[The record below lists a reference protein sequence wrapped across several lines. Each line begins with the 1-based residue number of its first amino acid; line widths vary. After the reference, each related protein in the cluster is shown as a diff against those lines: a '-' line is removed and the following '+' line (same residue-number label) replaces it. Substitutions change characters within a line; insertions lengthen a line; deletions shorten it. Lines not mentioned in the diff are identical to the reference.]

1 MIRIAL
7 VEDQALVRAGLRTLL
22 SLFEGLEVVAE
33 AADGEEAL
41 RVLPAVL
48 PDVVLMDVRMPL
60 RSGVQVLEE
69 LGRRG
74 QMFPTILLTTFDD
87 ESVAMAGIR
96 AGARGFLLKDVSP
109 EELVDAVR
117 GVASGGTL
125 LRPGIT
131 ERVQRML
138 EQRPAPFPSAGMP
151 ERLTPR
157 ELDVLR
163 LMAGGYS
170 NREISDALRMAEGT
184 VKNHASSLLFKLGV
198 RDRTRAVLRALE
210 LGLL

>member
-7 VEDQALVRAGLRTLL
+7 VEDQGLVRAGLRTLL
-22 SLFEGLEVVAE
+22 SLFPGLEVVAE

-41 RVLPAVL
+41 QVVASAAL
-48 PDVVLMDVRMPL
+48 DVVLMDVRMPV

-74 QMFPTILLTTFDD
+74 QLLPTILLTTFDD
-87 ESVAMAGIR
+87 ESVALAGIR
-96 AGARGFLLKDVSP
+96 AGARGFLLKDMSP

-117 GVASGGTL
+117 LVAGGGTL
-125 LRPGIT
+125 LRPGVT
-131 ERVQRML
+131 QRAQRAL
-138 EQRPAPFPSAGMP
+138 EQRPASFPSAELPG
-151 ERLTPR
+151 RLTPR
-157 ELDVLR
+157 EIDVLR

-170 NREISDALRMAEGT
+170 NREIADALDMAEGT
-184 VKNHASSLLFKLGV
+184 VKNHGSSILTKLGV

-210 LGLL
+210 LGLI

>member
-22 SLFEGLEVVAE
+22 PLFPGLEVVAE

-41 RVLPAVL
+41 RVLPTTS
-48 PDVVLMDVRMPL
+48 PDVVLMDIRMPV

-69 LGRRG
+69 LTRLGHA
-74 QMFPTILLTTFDD
+74 FPTILLTTFDD
-87 ESVAMAGIR
+87 EAVALSGIR

-109 EELVDAVR
+109 EELVEAVR
-117 GVASGGTL
+117 CVAAGGTL
-125 LRPGIT
+125 LRPGVT

-138 EQRPAPFPSAGMP
+138 EQRPVPFPSAQIP

-157 ELDVLR
+157 ELEVLR

-170 NREISDALRMAEGT
+170 NREISDALGMAEGT
-184 VKNHASSLLFKLGV
+184 VKNHASSLMFKLGV